1 MMMFRLGAIGTA
13 IAVVVSGFMFVPS
26 SQAAP
31 AADTWEFAGTLS
43 APARS
48 ATSVSVAV
56 SGTVEVSQEILDRV
70 PVTIT
75 CTSPNKPQVLPH
87 LYRASDST
95 YHSITSGGLALTPI
109 DDTLPASISGSATSL
124 TPSTYELVLRFRCSN
139 GGSWQG
145 GITATPAKTVT
156 IASLTSS
163 SHVTHACL
171 TSAVSGRCTGNQTQ
185 YTKVPSGTSVT
196 FGATITQVWSD
207 GVTTQEAVTGGQSLT
222 RAYTWSSSFSSIS
235 SACDYTTSITSD
247 YQYRCEAGGVQFTPV
262 TVETIYAR
270 YNYQVAAPT
279 LTPAY
284 AVKGSLVTVSGTVL
298 EEYSDGSYWPAST
311 STSYSVQFQATGSST
326 WSTVVSSRNL
336 STAGA
341 YSATFTMTG
350 PGQVRTVVSSTNSTP
365 VTLTELTPTTTY
377 QIGAPTIASEVAPR
391 VAIAPTASVKLLW
404 SDGSYR
410 NPTEGTEATLEF
422 APSFDPSAA
431 AGSLKWR
438 TIGKASAT
446 TGTATFSA
454 TPQASGFW
462 RASVGST
469 TGPATYVRVT
479 GSAVSTLSAT
489 MSPAPGQQP
498 FVGALANYAI
508 NATLTGYVGT
518 DPAVLFVD
526 MGSGFERVTTFDT
539 NGTING
545 TFPVRAGSTSGDITP
560 SLQAR
565 DPAGEVLATTSTTP
579 IYVDGIKTYEITVVA
594 PTQPVREGA
603 EVNITATAS
612 GISSTGTRYAVPWSG
627 DVQVQRKTGS
637 SWATLTTKSD
647 TSGDRL
653 TLSMLAIDGA
663 EYRVYWPLHATGS
676 KPFTLKVMT
685 PSGDYRFLDA
695 RLSPSKAVKGDSVKI
710 SVRVMAEYSD
720 KKFYSAPDGTKVR
733 LQSLNGGSWRDVK
746 AVFVEDGRATVG
758 IRASSTQSFRFIGP
772 KDVVSKTMTLTVTVP
787 QATKLVV
794 DWPSTYYI
802 SEGGEFTVYIKTNTG
817 SVWTGT
823 TTLQLGY
830 RYSTSTGFTL
840 LDTRTYKG
848 RKFTWGWGSGPA
860 RAVQFRVYAPNLG
873 LSDSQ
878 AYSPR

>member
-1 MMMFRLGAIGTA
+1 MFRLGAIGTGV
-13 IAVVVSGFMFVPS
+13 AVVLAGLTLAAPI
-26 SQAAP
+26 QAAP
-31 AADTWEFAGTLS
+31 AADTWEFSGTLS

-48 ATSVSVAV
+48 ATAVSVAV
-56 SGTVEVSQEILDRV
+56 SGTVEVSQEILDRI

-75 CTSPNKPQVLPH
+75 CAAPNKPQVLPH
-87 LYRASDST
+87 LFRASDST

-109 DDTLPASISGSATSL
+109 DDTLPAAISGTATDL
-124 TPSTYELVLRFRCSN
+124 TPSTYELVLRFRCSS

-145 GITATPAKTVT
+145 GVSATPARTVA
-156 IASLTSS
+156 IASLTSTS
-163 SHVTHACL
+163 RVTHACL
-171 TSAVSGRCTGNQTQ
+171 TSAVSGRCTAGQTQ
-185 YTKVPSGTSVT
+185 ARKVPSGTSVT
-196 FGATITQVWSD
+196 FGATISQVWSD
-207 GVTTQEAVTGGQSLT
+207 GVTTQEAVTGTQSLT
-222 RAYTWSSSFSSIS
+222 RANTWSSSFSSIAS
-235 SACDYTTSITSD
+235 TCDHATTITSD

-262 TVETIYAR
+262 TVETISPR
-270 YNYQVAAPT
+270 YNYQVAPPT
-279 LTPAY
+279 LTPSF
-284 AVKGSLVTVSGTVL
+284 AVKGSVVTVSGTVL

-326 WSTVVSSRNL
+326 WSTIVSSRSL
-336 STAGA
+336 SAGGT

-350 PGQVRTVVSSTNSTP
+350 AGQVRTVVSSTNSNP
-365 VTLTELTPTTTY
+365 STLSELTPTTTY
-377 QIGAPTIASEVAPR
+377 QIGAPSIPSEVAPR
-391 VAIAPTASVKLLW
+391 VVIAPTASVKLLW
-404 SDGSYR
+404 SDGTYR

-422 APSFDPSAA
+422 APSFDPTAA
-431 AGSLKWR
+431 ASSLKWR
-438 TIGKASAT
+438 AVTKASAT
-446 TGTATFSA
+446 TGMATFSA

-462 RASVGST
+462 RVSVGT
-469 TGPATYVRVT
+469 TAGPATYVRVT
-479 GSAVSTLSAT
+479 GSAVSALTAT
-489 MSPAPGQQP
+489 MTPAPGQQP
-498 FVGALANYAI
+498 FVGAISNYAI
-508 NATLTGYVGT
+508 TATLTGYVGT
-518 DPAVLFVD
+518 DPAALFID
-526 MGSGFERVTTFDT
+526 MGSGFERVTSFDA
-539 NGTING
+539 NGSING
-545 TFPVRAGSTSGDITP
+545 TFPVRAGSTSGDVTP

-594 PTQPVREGA
+594 PTQPVREGQ
-603 EVNITATAS
+603 EVNVTATAS

-627 DVQVQRKTGS
+627 DVQVQRKTAT

-653 TLSMLAIDGA
+653 TLSMLAIEGA
-663 EYRVYWPLHATGS
+663 EYRVYWPLHSTGS
-676 KPFTLKVMT
+676 KPFRLKVMT
-685 PSGDYRFLDA
+685 PSGDYRFIDA
-695 RLSPSKAVKGDSVKI
+695 RLSPSKAVKGESVKI

-720 KKFYSAPDGTKVR
+720 NKFYPAPDGTKVR
-733 LQSLNGGSWRDVK
+733 LQSSSGGSWRDVK
-746 AVFVEDGRATVG
+746 AVFVENGRVDVST
-758 IRASSTQSFRFIGP
+758 RASSTQSFRFIGP

-860 RAVQFRVYAPNLG
+860 RAVQFRVYAPSLG

>member
-1 MMMFRLGAIGTA
+1 MMMFRFGAVGA
-13 IAVVVSGFMFVPS
+13 AMSVVVSGLIFVS
-26 SQAAP
+26 ASQAAP
-31 AADTWEFAGTLS
+31 VADTWEFAGTLS

-56 SGTVEVSQEILDRV
+56 TGTVEVSQEILDRV
-70 PVTIT
+70 PSTIT
-75 CTSPNKPQVLPH
+75 CTAPNKPQVLPH
-87 LYRASDST
+87 LYRASDAS
-95 YHSITSGGLALTPI
+95 YHSITNGGLALTPI
-109 DDTLPASISGSATSL
+109 DDTLPASISGSATGL

-139 GGSWQG
+139 GSSWQG
-145 GITATPAKTVT
+145 GVSATPARTVS
-156 IASLTSS
+156 IASLTSTS
-163 SHVTHACL
+163 RVTHACL

-185 YTKVPSGTSVT
+185 YSRVPSGTSVT

-207 GVTTQEAVTGGQSLT
+207 GVTTQEAVTGTQSLA
-222 RAYTWSSSFSSIS
+222 RANTWSSSFSSIS
-235 SACDYTTSITSD
+235 STCDYTTSITSD
-247 YQYRCEAGGVQFTPV
+247 YQYRCEAGGSQFTPV
-262 TVETIYAR
+262 TVETISPR
-270 YNYQVAAPT
+270 YTYQVAAPT
-279 LTPAY
+279 LTPAF

-298 EEYSDGSYWPAST
+298 QEYSDGSYWPASS
-311 STSYSVQFQATGSST
+311 STTYSVQFQATDSST
-326 WSTVVSSRNL
+326 WSTVVSSRSL

-653 TLSMLAIDGA
+653 SLSMLAIDGA

-695 RLSPSKAVKGDSVKI
+695 RISPSKAVKGDSVKI

-720 KKFYSAPDGTKVR
+720 KKYYSAPDGTKVR

-772 KDVVSKTMTLTVTVP
+772 KDVVSKTMTLTVTAP
-787 QATKLVV
+787 QASKLVV
-794 DWPSTYYI
+794 DWPGTYYAD
-802 SEGGEFTVYIKTNTG
+802 EGARFSLVIKTNTG
-817 SVWTGT
+817 SIWTGT
-823 TTLQLGY
+823 TTLQLQY
-830 RYSTSTGFTL
+830 RFSSYESWRLLSTK
-840 LDTRTYKG
+840 TYQG
-848 RKFTWGWGSGPA
+848 RRLNWEWGAGTYDDLYIRVVAPA
-860 RAVQFRVYAPNLG
+860 LG
-873 LSDSQ
+873 LSDQ
-878 AYSPR
+878 EYYS